1 MTQPIRVFLVEDD
14 DRVRDLAVSLLASH
28 GLAVSSAGFAR
39 EALARLDQ
47 FNPDVLI
54 VDLGLPDLDGI
65 DLIQLVHAQR
75 PGLPIIVLTVAT
87 SEARVMA
94 SLRAGAV
101 GYLFKEDIGTRLAT
115 AITDAFDG
123 GAPMSPA
130 VAQLVL
136 AQIRAPHAPAPSS
149 DRALTPRERE
159 VMDGMARG
167 MTYDEV
173 AASLGVRVNTIRS
186 HIRSIY
192 EKLDASTKTEAV
204 MTALRRGLL
213 TN

>member
-1 MTQPIRVFLVEDD
+1 MLSARGLQVT
-14 DRVRDLAVSLLASH
+14 AV
-28 GLAVSSAGFAR
+28 GLAR
-39 EALARLDQ
+39 EALKQLELA
-47 FNPDVLI
+47 PMDVVI
-54 VDLGLPDLDGI
+54 CDLGLPDLDGV
-65 DLIQLVHAQR
+65 DLIQLIRGKH
-75 PGLPIIVLTVAT
+75 PHLPIVVLTIAT
-87 SEARVMA
+87 SEARIMA
-94 SLRAGAV
+94 ALRAGAV
-101 GYLFKEDIGTRLAT
+101 GYLFKEDIGSRLAS
-115 AITDAFDG
+115 AIIDAFDG

-136 AQIRAPHAPAPSS
+136 SQIRAPHVPPPSD

-159 VMDGMARG
+159 VIDGMARG

-173 AASLGVRVNTIRS
+173 ASSLGVRVNTIRS

-213 TN
+213 TS